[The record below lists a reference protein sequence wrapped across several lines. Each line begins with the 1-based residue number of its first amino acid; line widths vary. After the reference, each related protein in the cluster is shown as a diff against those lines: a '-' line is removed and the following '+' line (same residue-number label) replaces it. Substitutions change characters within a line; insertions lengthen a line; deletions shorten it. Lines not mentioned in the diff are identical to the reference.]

1 MRAPPRRVFLA
12 AQIVA
17 AALLLYFVGRTLV
30 AQWATF
36 REQPLDAH
44 LRWWDVLASGVVVV
58 ATYALLVQTWRI
70 LLGGAGASLS
80 FGRAARIWS
89 VSNLWRYV
97 PGKLWQIGAMSA
109 LATRENVPAVAAAGS
124 AVLSTV
130 LNIATGLA
138 LTLLLGWRWLDRI
151 RPEAHAVAIALLA
164 AAVVGLLSLPFLLPR
179 LGALAARFSGRDIR
193 LQAPSARALVV
204 AVVANGLAWLLYG
217 VAFLYLVRGVL
228 GQAPG
233 ATWEYI
239 AVYTASYV
247 VGYLFLILPGGIGP
261 REAVMV
267 GLLTS
272 LNLTTPKQ
280 ALLVAAASRVWL
292 TILEIVPGVLFLAHV
307 GARRRPPRSST
318 THPTDVPEE

>member
-1 MRAPPRRVFLA
+1 VFLA

-17 AALLLYFVGRTLV
+17 AAFLLYFVGRALG

-36 REQPLDAH
+36 RDQPLKAH
-44 LRWWDVLASGVVVV
+44 LGWGDILASGALVLG
-58 ATYALLVQTWRI
+58 TYALLVQTWRI
-70 LLGGAGASLS
+70 LLARAGASLS
-80 FGRAARIWS
+80 FWSAARIWS

-130 LNIATGLA
+130 LNVATGLA
-138 LTLLLGWRWLDRI
+138 LMLLLGWRWLDLI
-151 RPEAHAVAIALLA
+151 RPEAHAVAIGLLA
-164 AAVVGLLSLPFLLPR
+164 AAVVGLLLLPFVLPL
-179 LGALAARFSGRDIR
+179 LGAMAARFSGRDIR
-193 LQAPSARALVV
+193 LQAPSASALAV
-204 AVVANGLAWLLYG
+204 AVAGNALAWLLYG

-228 GQAPG
+228 GDAPG

-292 TILEIVPGVLFLAHV
+292 TILEIVPGVLFLAHD
-307 GARRRPPRSST
+307 GARGRST
-318 THPTDVPEE
+318 TTLPTDVPKK